1 MSRRS
6 GKRRGKSG
14 NRLLGKG
21 LLVLLGAGVIL
32 LVSGYGILRRYLH
45 SDAFRKFLSAE
56 VSEKAGLQGE
66 FAPFRWEGL
75 AVDTDFFEA
84 TGAGWVTGMKADGL
98 HTEVGLGGV
107 RRGAW
112 EIRASSIRHL
122 EIGLDARD
130 GRASR
135 TAAGDEIDRPGK
147 RVKGSAWL
155 PKEVEFQGLDV
166 QEVTAKAMFDEGL
179 ATARHVQLHVEQ
191 AGAKEGYRA
200 VISGGTIHLPSALVP
215 ELRVDQVRLRY
226 QDRRVFLTEAG
237 IDAWSAGRIEATGE
251 WDIGSGQYSVEGDAN
266 GLKCEEILSPDW
278 SKRLTGDLASGF
290 TVKSRQGDLQASG
303 KLVIQNG
310 VLTALPMLDALA
322 AYADT
327 RRFRVLPLN
336 AAHADWHWE
345 KGGIT
350 LTNLV
355 IHCEGLVRLEGSM
368 NIRGRQI
375 DGIFRLG
382 LAPGTLATI
391 PGAETDVFTAGE
403 RGLLWA
409 PLRISGT
416 LDDPKEDLTERLVA
430 AAGLR
435 MFDSIPE
442 TGEKVI
448 KFSQS
453 LLDGLS
459 TKAPAKGAKILEEGT
474 KTVREIGGILDG
486 ILGGGEGRKAK
497 EDE

>member
-1 MSRRS
+1 
-6 GKRRGKSG
+6 
-14 NRLLGKG
+14 
-21 LLVLLGAGVIL
+21 
-32 LVSGYGILRRYLH
+32 
-45 SDAFRKFLSAE
+45 
-56 VSEKAGLQGE
+56 
-66 FAPFRWEGL
+66 
-75 AVDTDFFEA
+75 
-84 TGAGWVTGMKADGL
+84 
-98 HTEVGLGGV
+98 
-107 RRGAW
+107 
-112 EIRASSIRHL
+112 
-122 EIGLDARD
+122 
-130 GRASR
+130 
-135 TAAGDEIDRPGK
+135 
-147 RVKGSAWL
+147 
-155 PKEVEFQGLDV
+155 
-166 QEVTAKAMFDEGL
+166 
-179 ATARHVQLHVEQ
+179 
-191 AGAKEGYRA
+191 
-200 VISGGTIHLPSALVP
+200 
-215 ELRVDQVRLRY
+215 
-226 QDRRVFLTEAG
+226 
-237 IDAWSAGRIEATGE
+237 
-251 WDIGSGQYSVEGDAN
+251 
-266 GLKCEEILSPDW
+266 
-278 SKRLTGDLASGF
+278 
-290 TVKSRQGDLQASG
+290 
-303 KLVIQNG
+303 
-310 VLTALPMLDALA
+310 
-322 AYADT
+322 
-327 RRFRVLPLN
+327 
-336 AAHADWHWE
+336 
-345 KGGIT
+345 
-350 LTNLV
+350 
-355 IHCEGLVRLEGSM
+355 M